1 MLKKKLQR
9 VNGVVIYM
17 INLIDSLGLR
27 PFLFVL
33 CGVLFNLSIPNLTW
47 GGFSLLTEARDWS
60 EKKKKLRKKGI
71 GRGTIIQSLLVVNC
85 IKGSNSIRIKQ
96 SMFVLCINVY

>member
-60 EKKKKLRKKGI
+60 EKKKKK
-71 GRGTIIQSLLVVNC
+71 
-85 IKGSNSIRIKQ
+85 NSEKRALEGEPL
-96 SMFVLCINVY
+96 FRACW